1 VGRVVRT
8 LAKRECPESC
18 VLEEKK
24 TKKDPSCAARR
35 RVGTI
40 ISLSLDVD

>member
-1 VGRVVRT
+1 MRT

-18 VLEEKK
+18 VLKKK
-24 TKKDPSCAARR
+24 TKRDPSCAARR
-35 RVGTI
+35 RSRVGTI